1 VTRLR
6 ALVDA
11 TIGRRL
17 LVRIWLHGVLL
28 FFGIVGSLLI
38 ARFVLPGDAA
48 PAPPHHSSL
57 FWHAVALH
65 VMAFVIA
72 LLFVAMPL
80 SRSIARPLER
90 LTRLARELGDGNLAV
105 RADATRR
112 DEIGDL
118 ARAFN
123 DMAAQIQRLRSAERH
138 LLADVSHELRTPLA
152 RMRVVLDLASDGDP
166 ADVRR
171 YLGEITS
178 DLSELEQLLADV
190 IASSRLESDPARWDE
205 ARPPL
210 RRSHVDVG
218 ALLDASAARMAERW
232 PMRRLERSAPAAA
245 MIVDV
250 DPVMLRRAL
259 DNLLDNARKFSPDD
273 RPIGLAAA
281 PVADGV
287 RIEVRDHGIGIAADD
302 LERVFVPFFRADPSR
317 DRATGGVG
325 LGLALARRIVE
336 AHGGRM
342 GVDSVVDQ
350 GSRFWLELPTVH
362 SAS

>member
-1 VTRLR
+1 MRMR
-6 ALVDA
+6 AMLDA
-11 TIGRRL
+11 TLGRRL
-17 LVRIWLHGVLL
+17 VVRIWVHGVLL
-28 FFGIVGSLLI
+28 FFGIVISLMV
-38 ARFVLPGDAA
+38 ARFVLPGPDAL
-48 PAPPHHSSL
+48 PTPHHTSL

-65 VMAFVIA
+65 SMAFVLA
-72 LLFVAMPL
+72 LLFVALPL

-90 LTRLARELGDGNLAV
+90 LGKLARELGDGNLAV

-123 DMAAQIQRLRSAERH
+123 DMAAQIQGLRSSERR

-152 RMRVVLDLASDGDP
+152 RMRIVLDLAGDGDP

-171 YLGEITS
+171 YLGEITT

-190 IASSRLESDPARWDE
+190 IASSRLEPDAERWDE

-210 RRSHVDVG
+210 RRQHVDV
-218 ALLDASAARMAERW
+218 ATLIDAAAARLAERC
-232 PMRRLERSAPAAA
+232 PARALVRQPAPRA
-245 MIVDV
+245 MVVDV

-259 DNLLDNARKFSPDD
+259 DNLLDNAHKYSPED
-273 RPIGLAAA
+273 RPIVVVVEPAGAS
-281 PVADGV
+281 V
-287 RIEVRDHGIGIAADD
+287 RVEVRDQGIGIAADD
-302 LERVFVPFFRADPSR
+302 LPRVFVPFFRADPSR
-317 DRATGGVG
+317 HRATGGVG

-342 GVDSVVDQ
+342 GVDSVPDE
-350 GSRFWLELPTVH
+350 GSRFWFELPIVH